1 MKLFALELFPS
12 TTMMEVK
19 PNDFLLSKQIKTC
32 GTSNL
37 LCQQKDVAFTQNTP
51 ESLIKKLLKHC
62 LYTI

>member
-1 MKLFALELFPS
+1 
-12 TTMMEVK
+12 MMEVK